1 MKRQGFKKQGFRSF
15 GCFGGFARRAAFGSF
30 GNLWVFETF
39 ETSETSETLFHETS
53 ETFETLSHETSFFMR
68 ALYCLLLTLCLANA
82 SFAQGGELRFS
93 LHHEPKTFNPLQ
105 AEEDSS
111 DTIVYLTGGVLMR
124 VNRQSQALEPALA
137 SSWKISDAGRTIT
150 FVLRPNVYFS
160 DGTPFTAEDVAYT
173 VRQLM
178 DPALHSPIA
187 DQFRTGSGAVQTK
200 VLAPNRISVTFPAP
214 IVGLDKLFDEVA
226 IMSAH
231 SPRKE
236 MAVLGP
242 FYVADHK
249 PGAYVLLRRNP
260 NYWKKDTAGHA
271 LPYLESIRLDI
282 QPNRD
287 AEALRLRRGEIHL
300 INVLDSEYYDRLA
313 SIAPGALHDAGP
325 GFDTEQMWFN
335 QVPTAS
341 LPAYKLAWFR
351 STAFRRAISEA
362 INRADMC
369 RVVYNQHAQPAIGPV
384 SPANHFW
391 FNASLHAH
399 PYDTQSALR
408 RLQQEGFR
416 QQGGKLVDRE
426 GHAVEFSLLTNA
438 EKKSRVQMA
447 AMIQQDL
454 GKIGVK
460 INLVTLDF
468 PSLIE
473 RITQSFNYEAALLG
487 LVNVDLDP
495 NAQMNVWLSSGE
507 NHQWNPKQATPATA
521 WEAEIDKLM
530 RTQASTLD
538 ANKRKAAFDRVQQIA
553 WEQEP
558 FIYLVHK
565 NALSAIS
572 ESVVGA
578 QPVVLRPQTY
588 WNVDVLRLKSGTGGH

>member
-1 MKRQGFKKQGFRSF
+1 MSTKKLSGSWVLAAGRLMLALLAVLPFALP
-15 GCFGGFARRAAFGSF
+15 GFAQS
-30 GNLWVFETF
+30 
-39 ETSETSETLFHETS
+39 
-53 ETFETLSHETSFFMR
+53 
-68 ALYCLLLTLCLANA
+68 
-82 SFAQGGELRFS
+82 GELRFS
-93 LHHEPKTFNPLQ
+93 LHNEPTTFNPLKV
-105 AEEDSS
+105 EEDAA
-111 DTIVYLTGGVLMR
+111 DTIAYLTGGVLAR

-137 SSWKISDAGRTIT
+137 TAWKITDGGRTIT
-150 FVLRPNVYFS
+150 FTLRRNVYYS
-160 DGTPFTAEDVAYT
+160 DGTPFTADDVAYT

-178 DPALHSPIA
+178 DPALHSRIA
-187 DQFRTGSGAVQTK
+187 DPFRTGSGAVQTK
-200 VLAPNRISVTFPAP
+200 MPAPGRISITFPAP
-214 IVGLDKLFDEVA
+214 IVGLDRLFDQVV
-226 IMSAH
+226 ILSAH
-231 SPRKE
+231 SPNKE

-249 PGAYVLLRRNP
+249 AGAYVLLRRNP
-260 NYWKKDTAGHA
+260 NYWKRDAAGRR
-271 LPYLESIRLDI
+271 LPYLDSIRLDI

-300 INVLDSEYYDRLA
+300 INALDSEYYDRLA
-313 SIAPGALHDAGP
+313 AYVPGALHDAGP

-335 QVPTAS
+335 QVPTAP

-369 RVVYNQHAQPAIGPV
+369 RVIYHQHAQPAMGPV

-391 FNASLHAH
+391 FNAGLHAH
-399 PYDTQSALR
+399 PYDVQSALR
-408 RLQQEGFR
+408 RLQREGFH
-416 QQGGKLVDRE
+416 QQAGSLVDRE
-426 GHAVEFSLLTNA
+426 GHAVEFSILTNA

-454 GKIGVK
+454 AKIGIK

-468 PSLIE
+468 PSVIE
-473 RITQSFNYEAALLG
+473 RITQTFNYEAVLLG

-495 NAQMNVWLSSGE
+495 SAQMNVWLSSGD
-507 NHQWNPKQATPATA
+507 NHQWNPKQASPATA

-530 RTQASTLD
+530 RAQASTMD
-538 ANKRKAAFDRVQQIA
+538 ARQRKAYFDRVQQLV

-572 ESVVGA
+572 QSVVGA

-588 WNVDVLRLKSGTGGH
+588 WNIETLQLKDAAGGRGH

>member
-1 MKRQGFKKQGFRSF
+1 MIPRAVRWLMLLLWS
-15 GCFGGFARRAAFGSF
+15 CTALGFAQS
-30 GNLWVFETF
+30 
-39 ETSETSETLFHETS
+39 
-53 ETFETLSHETSFFMR
+53 
-68 ALYCLLLTLCLANA
+68 
-82 SFAQGGELRFS
+82 GELRFS

-111 DTIVYLTGGVLMR
+111 DTIVYLTAGVLTR

-137 SSWKISDAGRTIT
+137 TSWKITDAGRTIT
-150 FVLRPNVYFS
+150 FDLRPNVYFS
-160 DGTPFTAEDVAYT
+160 DGTPFTAGDVAYT
-173 VRQLM
+173 MRQLM
-178 DPALHSPIA
+178 DPALYSPIA
-187 DQFRTGSGAVQTK
+187 DQFRTGNGTVVTRELS
-200 VLAPNRISVTFPAP
+200 PHRISITFSAP
-214 IVGLDKLFDEVA
+214 LVGLDRLFDQVA
-226 IMSAH
+226 IMSEH
-231 SPRKE
+231 SPHKE

-249 PGAYVLLRRNP
+249 PGAYVLLQRNP
-260 NYWKKDTAGHA
+260 NYWKKDAAGHQ
-271 LPYLESIRLDI
+271 LPYLEYVRLDI
-282 QPNRD
+282 QSNRD

-300 INVLDSEYYDRLA
+300 INELDSEYYDRLA
-313 SIAPGALHDAGP
+313 SMAPGTLHDAGP

-335 QVPTAS
+335 QVPAAP
-341 LPAYKLAWFR
+341 LPTYKLAWFR

-369 RVVYNQHAQPAIGPV
+369 RVIYNQHAQPAIGPV

-391 FNASLHAH
+391 FNAALQAH
-399 PYDTQSALR
+399 PYDPQSALR
-408 RLQQEGFR
+408 RLQQDGFR
-416 QQGGKLVDRE
+416 QQGGKLVDRD

-454 GKIGVK
+454 DKIGIK
-460 INLVTLDF
+460 INLVALDF

-473 RITQSFNYEAALLG
+473 RITQSFNYEAVLLG

-507 NHQWNPKQATPATA
+507 NHQWNPKQAAPATP

-530 RTQASTLD
+530 RTQASALD
-538 ANKRKAAFDRVQQIA
+538 PQKRKAAFDRVQQIV
-553 WEQEP
+553 WDQEP

-578 QPVVLRPQTY
+578 QPVVFRPQTY
-588 WNVDVLRLKSGTGGH
+588 WNIDTLRLKSGAGGH

>member
-1 MKRQGFKKQGFRSF
+1 MIAMENPAGRKSTRINADRKGDSRSGAARRKPAALDLRSSAFVGGKRF
-15 GCFGGFARRAAFGSF
+15 GWHSAVLLPLLGLLFFTTLGFAQS
-30 GNLWVFETF
+30 
-39 ETSETSETLFHETS
+39 
-53 ETFETLSHETSFFMR
+53 
-68 ALYCLLLTLCLANA
+68 
-82 SFAQGGELRFS
+82 GELRFS

-111 DTIVYLTGGVLMR
+111 DTIVYLTAGVLTR

-137 SSWKISDAGRTIT
+137 TSWKITDAGRTIT
-150 FVLRPNVYFS
+150 FNLRTHVFFS
-160 DGTPFTAEDVAYT
+160 DGTPFTADDVAYS

-187 DQFRTGSGAVQTK
+187 DQFRSGGGAVQTK
-200 VLAPNRISVTFPAP
+200 VLSPGRISITFAAP
-214 IVGLDKLFDEVA
+214 VVGLDKLFDEVA
-226 IMSAH
+226 IMSVH

-249 PGAYVLLRRNP
+249 PGAYVLLQRNP
-260 NYWKKDTAGHA
+260 NYWKKDAAGHQ
-271 LPYLESIRLDI
+271 LPYLEYVRLDI

-313 SIAPGALHDAGP
+313 SVVPGALHDAGP

-335 QVPTAS
+335 QVPTAP

-351 STAFRRAISEA
+351 STAFRRAVSEA
-362 INRADMC
+362 INRADIC

-391 FNASLHAH
+391 FNAALKAH

-416 QQGGKLVDRE
+416 QQDGKLVDRD

-438 EKKSRVQMA
+438 EKESRVRMA

-454 GKIGVK
+454 GKIGIT

-473 RITQSFNYEAALLG
+473 RITQSFQYEAVLLG
-487 LVNVDLDP
+487 LINVDLDP
-495 NAQMNVWLSSGE
+495 NAQMNVWISSGE
-507 NHQWNPKQATPATA
+507 NHQWNPKEASPATP

-530 RTQASTLD
+530 RAQASTLD
-538 ANKRKAAFDRVQQIA
+538 PDKRKADFDRVQQIA

-572 ESVVGA
+572 ESVMGA

-588 WNVDVLRLKSGTGGH
+588 WNIDTLWLKSAGGH